1 MEWSPRHSIRE
12 RPRAVALRALA
23 ALLAVI
29 GLGINVWLLVIVGS
43 GYGWRVA
50 LLLMAPAGV
59 LVFAAWLVE
68 NTPSMRG
75 CLSIAAVLLAMVGA
89 FWAYVGVTMALDEE
103 ASPAAVEGDAETTD
117 APSSSDSE

>member
-1 MEWSPRHSIRE
+1 MEWTPRHSIRE

-29 GLGINVWLLVIVGS
+29 GLGINVWLLIIVGG
-43 GYGWRVA
+43 GYGWRVG

-89 FWAYVGVTMALDEE
+89 FWAYVGVTMALEE
-103 ASPAAVEGDAETTD
+103 KATPAAVEGDADGED
-117 APSSSDSE
+117 APPSPDTE